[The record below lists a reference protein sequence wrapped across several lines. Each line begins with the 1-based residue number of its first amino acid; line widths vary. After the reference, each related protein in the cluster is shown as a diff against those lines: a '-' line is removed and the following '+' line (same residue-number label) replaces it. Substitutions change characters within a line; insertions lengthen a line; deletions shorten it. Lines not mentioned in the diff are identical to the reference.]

1 MKKRSSLPENFAPK
15 VLLRLPQVLEVL
27 GIGRSCFYKG
37 IQTGLYPRPVKVG
50 PRVSA
55 WPTDVVEAILAKL
68 SSSKK

>member
-1 MKKRSSLPENFAPK
+1 
-15 VLLRLPQVLEVL
+15 
-27 GIGRSCFYKG
+27 
-37 IQTGLYPRPVKVG
+37 VKVG